1 MKKYVNIYKFVIAIL
16 VIIITVGC
24 LSYNYGIGAVSK
36 DSKEVVFEVSENST
50 YLSIAP
56 LLKENNLIRSE
67 VFYKVYVKIFN
78 PDKLEKGTYVLNE
91 NMGVKKIIE
100 TLENGVKTET
110 TSFVIPEG
118 KHITD
123 VANYI
128 SEVTDHTSEELLNY
142 WENEEVIDKLIE
154 KYCKLNNESKGILKN
169 AFERLGLSARAYGR
183 ILKVARTIA
192 DLQDCINIEKRHIA
206 EAIQYRSLDK
216 KYWKN

>member
-100 TLENGVKTET
+100 TLESGGKTET

-128 SEVTDHTSEELLNY
+128 SEVTDHTSEDLLKY
-142 WENEEVIDKLIE
+142 WESEEIIDQLIE
-154 KYCKLNNESKGILKN
+154 KYWFITDEVKRELKIQ
-169 AFERLGLSARAYGR
+169 FRRLFFSSNL
-183 ILKVARTIA
+183 
-192 DLQDCINIEKRHIA
+192 
-206 EAIQYRSLDK
+206 
-216 KYWKN
+216 